1 MHSALSSLLTN
12 TAWHEL
18 DWFNKSN
25 VSSTCILAASS
36 LSNSVDVLDTSNV
49 SCWDVTWRDNWN
61 LGFTL
66 NLEKCSFA
74 QREVKFCVQLIGS
87 GFRQADPTKVAALE
101 EMKIPETKTEVRK
114 MLGFF
119 SWFRD
124 YIPNYATHAKP
135 LTDLTTKRVPE
146 KIPWDQTKQAE
157 FEKLRAVM

>member
-1 MHSALSSLLTN
+1 
-12 TAWHEL
+12 
-18 DWFNKSN
+18 
-25 VSSTCILAASS
+25 
-36 LSNSVDVLDTSNV
+36 
-49 SCWDVTWRDNWN
+49 
-61 LGFTL
+61 
-66 NLEKCSFA
+66 
-74 QREVKFCVQLIGS
+74 
-87 GFRQADPTKVAALE
+87 
-101 EMKIPETKTEVRK
+101 MKIPETKTEVRK